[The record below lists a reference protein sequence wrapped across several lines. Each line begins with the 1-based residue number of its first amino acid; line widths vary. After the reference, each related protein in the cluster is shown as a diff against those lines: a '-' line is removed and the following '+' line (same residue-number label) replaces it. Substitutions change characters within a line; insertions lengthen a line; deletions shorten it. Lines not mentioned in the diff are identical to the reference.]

1 MRKRYQIAVA
11 VFIAAIVGVIAW
23 EATRPRQPVYNG
35 KTLGRWLST
44 SFGESDRDPAKR
56 EAGEEAVR
64 QIGTNAIP
72 TLLRLLRMK
81 DSAMKTR
88 VITLARSQHIINIQC
103 EYAGRWNQ
111 IAEYAFSCLGTNAQT
126 AVPALLRI
134 AEENISPT
142 SRSYAI
148 ETLGWIGPP
157 AKEAVPSL
165 LLWATNEVVPVRR
178 YARFSLL
185 RIDREAAARAGITND
200 Q

>member
-1 MRKRYQIAVA
+1 MGGDP
-11 VFIAAIVGVIAW
+11 AASACLQRENVGALV
-23 EATRPRQPVYNG
+23 EHF
-35 KTLGRWLST
+35 L
-44 SFGESDRDPAKR
+44 GESDRDPAKR

-111 IAEYAFSCLGTNAQT
+111 IAAYAFSCLGTNAQT

-148 ETLGWIGPP
+148 ETLGWIRPTCQRSR
-157 AKEAVPSL
+157 SL
-165 LLWATNEVVPVRR
+165 AT
-178 YARFSLL
+178 AMG
-185 RIDREAAARAGITND
+185 DK
-200 Q
+200 